1 MYIIATFLRRMPA
14 AAPSKA
20 SKAVAIERA
29 DALLENITDYA
40 IA

>member
-1 MYIIATFLRRMPA
+1 MYIIATFLRRMP
-14 AAPSKA
+14 APSKA

-29 DALLENITDYA
+29 DALLENITDDA